1 MTFLYHR
8 NFFAVRVTFRNPFIF
23 LPFCNALRQNIG
35 HMFYL
40 NPRILLVE
48 AAAYLHHAG
57 RAGYGYGIGSSICDI
72 LQFVM
77 EDGLG
82 DFTVLDAEGTGHAA
96 AAVAVLHL
104 HEVRARHFDEFTR
117 LFPNA

>member
-8 NFFAVRVTFRNPFIF
+8 NFFRCKSYISQPFYF
-23 LPFCNALRQNIG
+23 LPLCNALRQNIG

-57 RAGYGYGIGSSICDI
+57 RAGYGYSIGSSICDI
-72 LQFVM
+72 LQFIM

-96 AAVAVLHL
+96 AAVAVFHL
-104 HEVRARHFDEFTR
+104 HEVRAGHFDEFPG